1 MICSTKDIVKDILFP
16 PRCALCDKVVPSSK
30 GYICEGCRGKISYIK
45 EPACYR
51 CGKEIESDEEEYCR
65 DCLKD
70 QRSYIKGFPVFN
82 YVPPVSDSIS
92 MFKYS
97 DRQEYALFYGEE
109 IVKRHGDA
117 FRKLGIDIIVPVPIH
132 KKKYL
137 KRGYNQAQ
145 LIAEAVGSR
154 MNIPVIADL
163 LLRNEETKPQKELGP
178 DERAA
183 NLQKAFVL
191 NDSCSSQ
198 EMILKSIHGKDGLLS
213 VLLVDD
219 IYTTGATIEACTR
232 AIRRLDTGEKKI
244 IVDVYYTSVAIGKV

>member
-1 MICSTKDIVKDILFP
+1 MICSTKIKDILFP
-16 PRCALCDKVVPSSK
+16 PRCAVCDKVVPVSQ
-30 GYICEGCRGKISYIK
+30 GYVCENCRGKLEFLK
-45 EPACYR
+45 QPVCYK

-65 DCLKD
+65 DCLKE

-82 YVPPVSDSIS
+82 YVPPVSDSIA

-145 LIAEAVGSR
+145 LIAEVVGSR
-154 MNIPVIADL
+154 MGITVIDDL
-163 LLRNEETKPQKELGP
+163 LIRSEETRPQKELGP

-183 NLQKAFVL
+183 NLQKAFVQSD
-191 NDSCSSQ
+191 NCSSLYQ
-198 EMILKSIHGKDGLLS
+198 ILESKHRKDGVLS

-232 AIRRLDTGEKKI
+232 ALRRLDTGEKKI